1 MIQIEC
7 PWCGTRDEEE
17 FTCGGQ
23 SHIIRP
29 EKPEELT
36 DEEWA
41 DYLFNRINPKGIH
54 LERWRHTFGCRQWFN
69 VARDTVSHEIFSVYK
84 MGEHAPGFSERGAAM
99 NRADKVSSDVVTNN
113 VTKDAVL

>member
-29 EKPEELT
+29 EKPEEIS
-36 DEEWA
+36 DEQWA
-41 DYLFNRINPKGIH
+41 SYLFDRINPKGVH

-69 VARDTVSHEIFSVYK
+69 VARDTVSHEIFAVYK
-84 MGEHAPGFSERGAAM
+84 LGEAAPNLSGRSAAT
-99 NRADKVSSDVVTNN
+99 NQTEKGRADVAAKEVMG
-113 VTKDAVL
+113 